1 MFIDIQHM
9 PREVTILTLLQEI
22 KYLKLELLNQPEFH
36 FVGCHQFWSN
46 RPTCPKGVYTSEPEP
61 PD

>member
-1 MFIDIQHM
+1 M

-22 KYLKLELLNQPEFH
+22 NYLRLELRNRPYFH
-36 FVGCHQFWSN
+36 YIGNHQFTSN
-46 RPTCPKGVYTSEPEP
+46 RPSCPQGVYTSEALPPDYEEP